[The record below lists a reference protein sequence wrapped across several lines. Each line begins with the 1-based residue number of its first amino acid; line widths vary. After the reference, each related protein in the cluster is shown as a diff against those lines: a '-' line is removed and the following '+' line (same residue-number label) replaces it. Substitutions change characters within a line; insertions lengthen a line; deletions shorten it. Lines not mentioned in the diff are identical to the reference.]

1 MTSWSNLVTMAHSY
15 LDFSPDQPY
24 LLQPDPRDWLPEGH
38 LSYQILDLVSE
49 LDMTTFVARY
59 SKDGRGAPAFDPRMM
74 VGLLLYCWAN
84 RIYSSRKIARFHRTD
99 LGARVLVAEQSPDFR
114 SIHEFQVRHKE
125 PLNELVKQS
134 ISLCRRAGL
143 VSLENVAIDG
153 TKLAANASRSS
164 SLTYAQIV
172 DEEKELAQTIS
183 ELQEHALALDAQED
197 SLFGDDDG
205 SNLPPELRS
214 RQGRLA
220 KLREAK
226 ASLEAEARRG
236 EEKRER
242 EWDALPADER
252 PHRKAPDPSAA
263 VPKDNATYNMTDP
276 DSRLMKGKRGFLQ
289 GYNAQIAVDT
299 KHQVII
305 GCALTQETGD
315 YGQLQPIL
323 DQVKENTQA
332 LPDYVLADAGY
343 YSRKNVE
350 MVEKLGCTA
359 LIPPESS
366 QRLQQRPLCQP
377 LPEQIVAELPVK
389 ERQIRR
395 LSTPDGRKRYGLRFT
410 SAEPVF
416 GQIKG
421 SPGNVGLPQFLRRGL
436 QNCSVQ
442 WNCVCATHNFVK
454 YLRCRA

>member
-1 MTSWSNLVTMAHSY
+1 LVLEFVTMAHSY
-15 LDFSPDQPY
+15 LDYSPDQPY
-24 LLQPDPRDWLPEGH
+24 LLPPDPRDWLPEGH
-38 LSYQILDLVSE
+38 LAYLILDLVPE
-49 LDMTTFVARY
+49 LDMTSFDTRY

-74 VGLLLYCWAN
+74 VGLFLYCWAH
-84 RIYSSRKIARFHRTD
+84 RVYSSRKIARYHRSD
-99 LGARVLVAEQSPDFR
+99 LGARVLVAEHAPDFR
-114 SIHEFQVRHKE
+114 SIHEFQVRHKD
-125 PLNELVKQS
+125 PLNDLMKQS
-134 ISLCRRAGL
+134 VMLCRRAGL
-143 VSLENVAIDG
+143 ASLENVAIDG
-153 TKLAANASRSS
+153 TKLAANASRAS

-172 DEEKELAQTIS
+172 EEEKDLAQAIS
-183 ELQEHALALDAQED
+183 DLQDHALALDAQED
-197 SLFGDDDG
+197 SLFGGDDG
-205 SNLPPELRS
+205 SNMPTDLRT

-242 EWDALPADER
+242 EWDALGAGDR
-252 PHRKAPDPSAA
+252 PHRKAPDPSNA

-299 KHQVII
+299 KHQVIV
-305 GCALTQETGD
+305 GCALTQETVD
-315 YGQLQPIL
+315 YGQLQPVL
-323 DQVKENTQA
+323 DQVEENTQA
-332 LPDYVLADAGY
+332 LPEYVLADAGY
-343 YSRKNVE
+343 YSRRNVE
-350 MVEKLGCTA
+350 MVEERGCTA

-366 QRLQQRPLCQP
+366 QRLQHRPLCQP
-377 LPEQIVAELPVK
+377 QDDQAVAELPVK
-389 ERQIRR
+389 ERQIHR

-436 QNCSVQ
+436 KNCSVQ
-442 WNCVCATHNFVK
+442 WSCVCATHNILK
-454 YLRCRA
+454 YLAYST